1 MSFDTYWQRCSNTSH
16 RNERERER
24 ERERDG
30 EREREKEERGNAPGD
45 EKRKSGGIL
54 VRISKGERNTK

>member
-1 MSFDTYWQRCSNTSH
+1 MSFDTYWQRCSNTSD
-16 RNERERER
+16 RNERDKERERER
-24 ERERDG
+24 R
-30 EREREKEERGNAPGD
+30 REREKEERGNAPGD